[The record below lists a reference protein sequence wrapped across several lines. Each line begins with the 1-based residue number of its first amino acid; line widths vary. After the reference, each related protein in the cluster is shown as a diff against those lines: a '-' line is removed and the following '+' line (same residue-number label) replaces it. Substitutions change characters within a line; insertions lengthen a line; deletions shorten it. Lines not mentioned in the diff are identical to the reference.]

1 MQKNCCRSA
10 AILVVLG
17 LCVVARPAQS
27 RENSWHVLVR
37 GQDADLGETPIV
49 VELKEPLPVG
59 RYVMDTEGGGDA
71 TAAQVFEDRGG
82 HYLSAILPCIGAHE
96 TVKFALKRPAQD
108 NVPLA
113 GGLSFETEGQNLKVK
128 LGTDLLTEYH
138 LGVGN
143 KPFFFPLN
151 RPHWRVLHPNLPDG
165 DPARRGSR
173 PSAPTVVL
181 VYPWQCQRR
190 RLLVG
195 RQAIRDHQGDGTIRW
210 SSLVL
215 SSHAWSRITNGALP
229 MSRKSVRT
237 SGRLR
242 FIARSP
248 ARIIDFISESSRPTG
263 R

>member
-151 RPHWRVLHPNLPDG
+151 GPTGESYTRTYPMAILPEEDHDHPH
-165 DPARRGSR
+165 
-173 PSAPTVVL
+173 
-181 VYPWQCQRR
+181 QRSCWFTHGNVNGVDFWSEGKR
-190 RLLVG
+190 F
-195 RQAIRDHQGDGTIRW
+195 GTI
-210 SSLVL
+210 
-215 SSHAWSRITNGALP
+215 
-229 MSRKSVRT
+229 K
-237 SGRLR
+237 
-242 FIARSP
+242 
-248 ARIIDFISESSRPTG
+248 ETG
-263 R
+263 RSLAATGPVVARLVTNNEWWCCR